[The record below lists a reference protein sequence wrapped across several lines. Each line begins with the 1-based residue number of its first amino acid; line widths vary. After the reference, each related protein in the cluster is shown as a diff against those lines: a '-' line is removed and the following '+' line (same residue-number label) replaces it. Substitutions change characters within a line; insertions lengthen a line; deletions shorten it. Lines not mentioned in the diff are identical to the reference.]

1 MTNRHGGN
9 ARAKAASP
17 TDARAPLIRT
27 ARLSGPSLALDRRI
41 HAVREDL
48 ADIALADRVVAPHFA
63 ASVPTAL
70 AVPHA
75 TIRGRPDPNA
85 SATSELL
92 FGEVFHVFEFGGRW
106 AWGQCAHDGYVGYV
120 DASLLTH
127 DAPAPTHRIAAPQGL
142 VFAEAD
148 IKSPV
153 LSVLPLGAQVAVT
166 ASEGAFHALAT
177 GGFVHDRHVGALTPA
192 SGDPVAVAMSFIGTP
207 YRWGGRTR
215 AGIDCSG
222 LVQQALMA
230 CGIACPR
237 DSDQQREGLGT
248 RVEAAAL
255 RRGDLVYFPGHVGIM
270 ADSTN
275 LLHANAHWMATVIE
289 PLADVVAR
297 VTAETPILAIKRV

>member
-1 MTNRHGGN
+1 MTNQHGGS

-17 TDARAPLIRT
+17 TEARAPQVRT
-27 ARLSGPSLALDRRI
+27 ARLRGPSLPLDRRI

-63 ASVPTAL
+63 AAVETSVAAAS
-70 AVPHA
+70 AVL
-75 TIRGRPDPNA
+75 RGRPDAGAP
-85 SATSELL
+85 ATSELL
-92 FGEVFHVFEFGGRW
+92 FGEAFRVFEYGGRW
-106 AWGQCAHDGYVGYV
+106 AWGQAAHDGYVGYV
-120 DASLLTH
+120 EATALTQH
-127 DAPAPTHRIAAPQGL
+127 APAPTHRIAAPQGL
-142 VFAEAD
+142 VFADAD

-153 LSVLPLGAQVAVT
+153 LRTLPLGARVAVA
-166 ASEGAFHALAT
+166 ASAGRFHALAG
-177 GGFVHDRHVGALTPA
+177 GGFVHDCHIGPLAPLG
-192 SGDPVAVAMSFIGTP
+192 GDPVAVAMSFIGTP

-248 RVEAAAL
+248 RVDPADV

-270 ADSTN
+270 ADATN

-297 VTAETPILAIKRV
+297 VTAETPILAVKRL